1 MITSFVEKSSINGE
15 IIEISDKVEINHMK
29 NSFRLQLG
37 DRLRVVDG
45 EFEYI
50 TEIIEITKK
59 EILCKIVEKREDEF
73 STGVEIHGGLGLL
86 KNDKM
91 ELVIQKLV
99 EIGISKIIPIEMER
113 TVVKIKE
120 KKDKWDTIV
129 KESLKQCQAVKLT
142 EIDEVKKLKEIPYE
156 EYDLVLVPYE
166 NEEDIKIIE
175 INGLKIA
182 TLICFELRFP
192 QLWEKIKGADVILN
206 PAMWGLKRKDHYES
220 ISKALALVN
229 QCFVI
234 ACNSANDNMA
244 KGSAIISPF
253 GNVIKDD
260 LKTKIEANFD
270 KNEIKKVRTYINI
283 GLDR

>member
-15 IIEISDKVEINHMK
+15 IIEISDKLEINHMK

-37 DRLRVVDG
+37 DKLRVVDG

-59 EILCKIVEKREDEF
+59 EILCKIVEKREDGF
-73 STGVEIHGGLGLL
+73 STKVEIHGGIGLL

-120 KKDKWDTIV
+120 KKDKWNTIV

-166 NEEDIKIIE
+166 NEEDIKISQVIRV
-175 INGLKIA
+175 N
-182 TLICFELRFP
+182 
-192 QLWEKIKGADVILN
+192 EKIGKVLFIVGSEGGISEKEIEYLKSRGAKIVTLGKRILR
-206 PAMWGLKRKDHYES
+206 AETAS
-220 ISKALALVN
+220 IVVGGILA
-229 QCFVI
+229 
-234 ACNSANDNMA
+234 
-244 KGSAIISPF
+244 
-253 GNVIKDD
+253 
-260 LKTKIEANFD
+260 
-270 KNEIKKVRTYINI
+270 NEI
-283 GLDR
+283 

>member
-37 DRLRVVDG
+37 DKLRVVDG

-59 EILCKIVEKREDEF
+59 EILCKIFEKREDGF
-73 STGVEIHGGLGLL
+73 STKVEIHGGIGLL

-120 KKDKWDTIV
+120 KKDKWNTIV

-166 NEEDIKIIE
+166 NEEDIKISQVIRV
-175 INGLKIA
+175 N
-182 TLICFELRFP
+182 
-192 QLWEKIKGADVILN
+192 EKIGKVLFIVVLVFV
-206 PAMWGLKRKDHYES
+206 K
-220 ISKALALVN
+220 SKICCSMLFLPIRLMIVTV
-229 QCFVI
+229 CFVFI
-234 ACNSANDNMA
+234 LCNLSSACLS
-244 KGSAIISPF
+244 
-253 GNVIKDD
+253 
-260 LKTKIEANFD
+260 
-270 KNEIKKVRTYINI
+270 
-283 GLDR
+283 

>member
-15 IIEISDKVEINHMK
+15 IIEISDKLEINHMK

-37 DRLRVVDG
+37 DKLRVVDG

-59 EILCKIVEKREDEF
+59 EILCKIVEKREDGF
-73 STGVEIHGGLGLL
+73 STKVEIHGGIGLL

-120 KKDKWDTIV
+120 KKDKWNTIV

-166 NEEDIKIIE
+166 NEEDIKISQVIRVNEKVGKVLFIVGSEGGISEKEIE
-175 INGLKIA
+175 YLKSRGAKIV
-182 TLICFELRFP
+182 TLGKRILRA
-192 QLWEKIKGADVILN
+192 ETASIVVGGIL
-206 PAMWGLKRKDHYES
+206 A
-220 ISKALALVN
+220 
-229 QCFVI
+229 
-234 ACNSANDNMA
+234 
-244 KGSAIISPF
+244 
-253 GNVIKDD
+253 
-260 LKTKIEANFD
+260 
-270 KNEIKKVRTYINI
+270 NEI
-283 GLDR
+283 

>member
-166 NEEDIKIIE
+166 NEEDIKISQVIRVNEKLGKVLFIVGSEGGISEKEIE
-175 INGLKIA
+175 YLKSRGAKIV
-182 TLICFELRFP
+182 TLGKRILRA
-192 QLWEKIKGADVILN
+192 ETASIVVGGIL
-206 PAMWGLKRKDHYES
+206 A
-220 ISKALALVN
+220 
-229 QCFVI
+229 
-234 ACNSANDNMA
+234 
-244 KGSAIISPF
+244 
-253 GNVIKDD
+253 
-260 LKTKIEANFD
+260 
-270 KNEIKKVRTYINI
+270 NEI
-283 GLDR
+283 

>member
-37 DRLRVVDG
+37 DKLRVVDG

-59 EILCKIVEKREDEF
+59 EILCKIVEKREDGF
-73 STGVEIHGGLGLL
+73 STKVEIHGGIGLL

-113 TVVKIKE
+113 TVVKIRE
-120 KKDKWDTIV
+120 KKDKWNTIV

-166 NEEDIKIIE
+166 NEEDIKISQVIRV
-175 INGLKIA
+175 N
-182 TLICFELRFP
+182 
-192 QLWEKIKGADVILN
+192 EKIGKVLFIVGSEGGISEKEIEYLKSRGAKIVTLGKRILR
-206 PAMWGLKRKDHYES
+206 AETAS
-220 ISKALALVN
+220 IVVGGILA
-229 QCFVI
+229 
-234 ACNSANDNMA
+234 
-244 KGSAIISPF
+244 
-253 GNVIKDD
+253 
-260 LKTKIEANFD
+260 
-270 KNEIKKVRTYINI
+270 NEI
-283 GLDR
+283 

>member
-1 MITSFVEKSSINGE
+1 MITSFVEKSCINGE

-37 DRLRVVDG
+37 DKLRVVDG

-59 EILCKIVEKREDEF
+59 EILCKIIEKREDEF
-73 STGVEIHGGLGLL
+73 STKVEIHGGIGLL

-120 KKDKWDTIV
+120 RKDKWNIIV

-166 NEEDIKIIE
+166 NEEDIKIS
-175 INGLKIA
+175 
-182 TLICFELRFP
+182 
-192 QLWEKIKGADVILN
+192 Q
-206 PAMWGLKRKDHYES
+206 
-220 ISKALALVN
+220 
-229 QCFVI
+229 
-234 ACNSANDNMA
+234 
-244 KGSAIISPF
+244 
-253 GNVIKDD
+253 VIKVNEKLGKVLFIVGSEGGISEKEIEY
-260 LKTKIEANFD
+260 LKSRGAKIVTLGKRILRAETASIVVGGILA
-270 KNEIKKVRTYINI
+270 NEI
-283 GLDR
+283 

>member
-15 IIEISDKVEINHMK
+15 IIEISDKLEINHMK

-37 DRLRVVDG
+37 DILRVVDG

-59 EILCKIVEKREDEF
+59 EILCKIVEKREDGF
-73 STGVEIHGGLGLL
+73 STKVEIHGGIGLL

-120 KKDKWDTIV
+120 KKDKWNTIV

-166 NEEDIKIIE
+166 NEEDIKISQVIRV
-175 INGLKIA
+175 N
-182 TLICFELRFP
+182 
-192 QLWEKIKGADVILN
+192 EKIGKVLFIVGSEGGISEKEIEYLKSRGAKIVTLGKRILR
-206 PAMWGLKRKDHYES
+206 AETAS
-220 ISKALALVN
+220 IVVGGILA
-229 QCFVI
+229 
-234 ACNSANDNMA
+234 
-244 KGSAIISPF
+244 
-253 GNVIKDD
+253 
-260 LKTKIEANFD
+260 
-270 KNEIKKVRTYINI
+270 NEI
-283 GLDR
+283 

>member
-37 DRLRVVDG
+37 DKLRVVDG

-59 EILCKIVEKREDEF
+59 EILCKIVEKREDGF
-73 STGVEIHGGLGLL
+73 STKVEIHGGIGLL

-120 KKDKWDTIV
+120 KKDKWNTIV

-166 NEEDIKIIE
+166 NEEDIKISQVIRV
-175 INGLKIA
+175 N
-182 TLICFELRFP
+182 
-192 QLWEKIKGADVILN
+192 EKIGKVLFIVGSEGGISEKEIEYLKSRGAKIVTLGKRILR
-206 PAMWGLKRKDHYES
+206 AETAS
-220 ISKALALVN
+220 IVVGGILA
-229 QCFVI
+229 
-234 ACNSANDNMA
+234 
-244 KGSAIISPF
+244 
-253 GNVIKDD
+253 
-260 LKTKIEANFD
+260 
-270 KNEIKKVRTYINI
+270 NEI
-283 GLDR
+283 